1 MSQYPGYPEQPP
13 PAPSAGPY
21 QPQAQNGVGL
31 AAMIV
36 GIASFV
42 LFAPISS
49 IVAVSLGVVG
59 LGKVRKGT
67 ATNRGQA
74 LAGVIC
80 GAISL
85 VLSVIFLVWVVVL
98 RSHASGPTPY

>member
-1 MSQYPGYPEQPP
+1 MSQYPGYPDQPP

-42 LFAPISS
+42 LFAPLSS

-59 LGKVRKGT
+59 LGKARKGT

-85 VLSVIFLVWVVVL
+85 VLGVVFIVVFVV
-98 RSHASGPTPY
+98 RSHA